1 MDCIEKCDNCK
12 RARTLQNEALV
23 CDVGNKNK
31 VLYDG
36 HQYTNEYY
44 WCDGKYQQ
52 QIGKEGRNLLDDLK
66 SGKIFENSKELEKFQ
81 KNFEKLEK
89 NWGKEN
95 FKK

>member
-12 RARTLQNEALV
+12 RARTLQNETLV

-36 HQYTNEYY
+36 HQYTSEYY

-52 QIGKEGRNLLDDLK
+52 QIRKEGRHLLDNLK
-66 SGKIFENSKELEKFQ
+66 SGKIFENSKEFEKFKKIM
-81 KNFEKLEK
+81 KN
-89 NWGKEN
+89 
-95 FKK
+95 